1 MSTKMPT
8 KQTYWQR
15 LPLTSMALFLGGVF
29 FIFAITG
36 VATDIFDVGRQPPGK
51 FVINIIFAGCTA
63 MVYAVAG
70 FTLRQ
75 RFWIAFFPILAVQL
89 FVGSMIG
96 KYLHNLPTPTQMDA
110 ATITAQQYR
119 LAVDGWAIIIATVIG
134 YVCFLLLNIKE
145 GRRYFRVQAEIE
157 LATEVHRILVPPIET
172 RLGAWEFYGRSSP
185 SGDVGGDLIDLA
197 GDANKWVAYVADV
210 SGHGVAPGVVMGM
223 VKSAARMLLS
233 SGDDATH
240 LAPRLNEVIYPLK
253 RPDMFVT
260 FCFLA
265 KTREGLRLGVSGH
278 PAILHFSARTNEV
291 TQYQASNMPLGI
303 LPEGEFASD
312 VVPSETG
319 SLFALYTDGF
329 VECANAA
336 GEEFGIQR
344 LQAEFQKNGNKP
356 LAEIHTALVASLRR
370 HGVQFDDQSLL
381 LIRQVAS

>member
-1 MSTKMPT
+1 
-8 KQTYWQR
+8 
-15 LPLTSMALFLGGVF
+15 MALFLAGVF

-36 VATDIFDVGRQPPGK
+36 IATDIFDVGRQPPAK

-75 RFWIAFFPILAVQL
+75 RSWIAFFPILAVQL
-89 FVGSMIG
+89 FVGIMIG

-110 ATITAQQYR
+110 AAITAQQYR
-119 LAVDGWAIIIATVIG
+119 LAVDGWAIIIATVVG
-134 YVCFLLLNIKE
+134 YICFLLVNIKE
-145 GRRYFRVQAEIE
+145 GRRYFRARAEIE

-172 RLGAWEFYGRSSP
+172 KLGAWEFYGRSSP

-197 GDANKWVAYVADV
+197 GDADNWVAYVADV

-278 PAILHFSARTNEV
+278 PAILHFIARTNEV
-291 TQYQASNMPLGI
+291 VQYEAANMPLGI
-303 LPEGEFASD
+303 LPEGEFAS
-312 VVPSETG
+312 VAIEAEPG

-336 GEEFGIQR
+336 GEEFGVQR
-344 LQAEFQKNGNKP
+344 LQSEFQKNGNKP
-356 LAEIHTALVASLRR
+356 LADIHTALVASLRQ
-370 HGVQFDDQSLL
+370 HGAQFDDQSLL
-381 LIRQVAS
+381 LIRRVA